1 MNKAL
6 PFHLFRSCLFWPLT
20 LKAQFAD
27 GTAHEFWQA
36 MLSAVPY
43 GRLQAVVSTFLQQL
57 INGISQGSAYALI
70 ALGYTMVYGVLGL
83 INFAH
88 SDVYMFGA
96 FMGYYIANSRAVQE
110 RLGTS
115 LFAAIVVMILSM
127 VLSAIL
133 GMLIEKF
140 AYRPGRTET
149 RYTSAFWLGILGAMF
164 GDLLSHSTWAL
175 IAGAA
180 TGLVAGIL
188 LELAGFR
195 PVRQDSRLAL
205 LIIAIG
211 VSLFLENG
219 GQLVFGA
226 DPKFFPEIIPSTS
239 INIGSLS
246 LDTQKLIV
254 LGVALSLMVL
264 LNIVVNYT
272 KTGKAMRAVSF
283 NLDAAKL
290 MGINTDRIIALTFA
304 VGSALAAAGGILV
317 SLLYP
322 KIDPLMGVMPGLKA
336 FVAAVLGGI
345 GNITGAMVG
354 GLILGFAEVMAVGYG
369 SSTYRDAIAFIVLVL
384 ILLFKPGG
392 IMGKGTVEKV

>member
-1 MNKAL
+1 MI
-6 PFHLFRSCLFWPLT
+6 
-20 LKAQFAD
+20 
-27 GTAHEFWQA
+27 
-36 MLSAVPY
+36 
-43 GRLQAVVSTFLQQL
+43 TFLQQL

-96 FMGYYIANSRAVQE
+96 FMGYYIANSRVVQE
-110 RLGTS
+110 RLGGS
-115 LFAAIVVMILSM
+115 VLAAVLVMLVSM
-127 VLSAIL
+127 ALSAGL
-133 GMLIEKF
+133 GMLIERF
-140 AYRPGRTET
+140 AYRPGRTKT
-149 RYTSAFWLGILGAMF
+149 RFTLAFWLGILGAVF
-164 GDLLSHSTWAL
+164 GDLYSHSAVGILVGAL
-175 IAGAA
+175 I
-180 TGLVAGIL
+180 GIAL
-188 LELAGFR
+188 GVVVELAGIH
-195 PVRQDSRLAL
+195 PVRQESRLAL

-239 INIGSLS
+239 LNVGALN

-254 LGVALSLMVL
+254 LFVALILMVL
-264 LNIVVNYT
+264 LNILVHYT
-272 KTGKAMRAVSF
+272 KTGKAMRAVSY

-290 MGINTDRIIALTFA
+290 MGINTDRIIALTFG

-384 ILLFKPGG
+384 ILLFKPSG
-392 IMGKGTVEKV
+392 IMGKGAVEKV

>member
-1 MNKAL
+1 
-6 PFHLFRSCLFWPLT
+6 
-20 LKAQFAD
+20 
-27 GTAHEFWQA
+27 
-36 MLSAVPY
+36 VI
-43 GRLQAVVSTFLQQL
+43 TFLQQL

-96 FMGYYIANSRAVQE
+96 FMGYYIANSRVVQQQ
-110 RLGTS
+110 LGTS
-115 LFAAIVVMILSM
+115 LFAAVVVMILAM
-127 VLSAIL
+127 ALSAGL
-133 GMLIEKF
+133 GMLIERF
-140 AYRPGRTET
+140 AYRPGRTRT
-149 RYTSAFWLGILGAMF
+149 KFTGAFWLGILGAMF
-164 GDLLSHSTWAL
+164 GSLFGRSAVGV

-180 TGLVAGIL
+180 VGIVAGIVA
-188 LELAGFR
+188 ERAGFR

-239 INIGSLS
+239 LNVGALS
-246 LDTQKLIV
+246 LDSQKLIV
-254 LGVALSLMVL
+254 LGVSLALMVL

-272 KTGKAMRAVSF
+272 KTGKAMRATSY

-304 VGSALAAAGGILV
+304 LGSALAAAGGILV

-345 GNITGAMVG
+345 GNIVGAMVG
-354 GLILGFAEVMAVGYG
+354 GLILGMAEVMAVGYG

-384 ILLFKPGG
+384 ILLFRPGG